1 MTRRAHPT
9 DRTGHWRFLFSLDAG
24 HRLWSLAAVALALLA
39 AGAAVALVASAG
51 WLITASA
58 LAGLA
63 AAAGAA
69 ITLEIFAPGAAI
81 RGFAVLRTVSR
92 YGERLL
98 AHEAI
103 FRIMARLRQTLFAR
117 VAARPYEALLA
128 QRRASTQTRLM
139 QDVQALE
146 NVHAGLLL
154 PTLSAVIAT
163 LGLALVAGLL
173 AGPGFALLI
182 SLLLATLAL
191 TCTAWARLQRQRHL
205 RHALH
210 RQRNR
215 RDLLHLLD
223 SHRELHFA
231 DPDDRQLQ
239 RWLRREAD
247 DALAQH
253 HLHQRAALGEAL
265 LQLALG
271 TTLLIALWLASR
283 LLLTGHP
290 SAPQLALLLIG
301 LLALGGLWAGLAR
314 AWQQLPFTHAAIRRL
329 LPTPD
334 VPDTPNAPLG
344 RAERSEPRDT
354 TWTLQQVTLRRGIA
368 TRPLL
373 QNQDLTLHPGDV
385 LHLTGP
391 SGQGKSSIASLLCG
405 LLPAESGQITFMGQP
420 LAVLP
425 EAERLARIALMPQDA
440 PLLSATLRDNLKLA
454 NPQVDDHTLCEA
466 LNAVGLGYLLPDT
479 DPETGLDT
487 WVGLNG
493 RALSGG
499 ETRRIALI
507 RTLLQRSDAII
518 LDEPWRGLDATT
530 RARTAAWARQQQ
542 QGRTLIILDH
552 EVRERRDG
560 DLEFGLGGL
569 DGVTS

>member
-1 MTRRAHPT
+1 MSRATR
-9 DRTGHWRFLFSLDAG
+9 HWGFLLSLDKG
-24 HRLWSLAAVALALLA
+24 RRRWSLAAVALALLA
-39 AGAAVALVASAG
+39 AGAAIALVASAG

-81 RGFAVLRTVSR
+81 RAFAVLRTVSR

-117 VAARPYEALLA
+117 AARLPFAQLLT

-173 AGPGFALLI
+173 AGPGFALLV
-182 SLLLATLAL
+182 SLLLASLAL
-191 TCTAWARLQRQRHL
+191 ACTAWAQLHQQRHL
-205 RHALH
+205 RYALH

-223 SHRELHFA
+223 SHRELYFA
-231 DPDDRQLQ
+231 DNNDQQLQ

-247 DALAQH
+247 NALAEH
-253 HLHQRAALGEAL
+253 RLHRRAANGEAL
-265 LQLALG
+265 LQLLLSGALI
-271 TTLLIALWLASR
+271 TALWLASR
-283 LLLTGHP
+283 LLLSGHP

-329 LPTPD
+329 LPPGGATPAGGAQ
-334 VPDTPNAPLG
+334 PG
-344 RAERSEPRDT
+344 RREGSHAGQSST
-354 TWTLQQVTLRRGIA
+354 TWTLHQITLRRGIA

-373 QNQDLTLHPGDV
+373 RNQDLTLHPGDV
-385 LHLTGP
+385 LHLTGA

-405 LLPAESGQITFMGQP
+405 LLPAESGEITFMGAP
-420 LAVLP
+420 LETLP
-425 EAERLARIALMPQDA
+425 ETERLARIALMPQDA
-440 PLLSATLRDNLKLA
+440 PLLSATLRDNLTLA
-454 NPQVDDHTLCEA
+454 NPEVDDRTLCAA
-466 LNAVGLGYLLPDT
+466 LSAVGLDDLLPDT

-507 RTLLQRSDAII
+507 RTLLQRSDAVI

-530 RARTAAWARQQQ
+530 RARAAAWVRQQQ
-542 QGRTLIILDH
+542 RGRTLIILDH

-560 DLEFGLGGL
+560 DRELGLSGWLGGA
-569 DGVTS
+569 S